1 MKNSR
6 IRKWIPLAGAVLIYL
21 AMAWALAVGTAGPEA
36 DEALAYDGAAR
47 LALGHADL
55 PCRPGISFRFLHHC
69 WPLTVTPYIGAPK
82 DYFLLPAFLV
92 FGAHAGV
99 ARMGAAVLAAI
110 GIAGVFLFLSAARD
124 RTTAVIAAYL
134 LAIHPSYIDLSTFD
148 RGVVAFEF
156 GVLGASLVVL
166 SMLANKVSWGR
177 FLALGF
183 LVGFGVWA
191 RLNYSWLVVSA
202 FAGALIAWRREL
214 FRLRRYAPVF
224 LLGAIVGVWPVVAYL
239 RKHMHDLLA
248 YMNVAPPRVGFAPHL
263 AYTFTLL
270 RDVLFADMQHRV
282 IWGGD
287 MVPSWQSWLAVSI
300 ATLALLWCFIGVR
313 TRVAVALAVTT
324 ACLAVFYLTTRLP
337 VAEHHL
343 VIFVPLVAMV
353 VAVAASDLLRRNAAA
368 RGLAAL
374 VLALFAF
381 GALRCDLQA
390 AEGLHR
396 THGRGEWSARVYDL
410 ARQIEQ
416 LGPRPL
422 YELDW
427 GLQEPLFLAS
437 GGKLYGTELFYNGSA
452 TQADDGRSWADV
464 VAQGGVFVTYAN
476 RYLHFP
482 LATVSFRR
490 MLACEHAAYREIA
503 EPATDGAQY
512 AFFYVVSPA
521 QAADAKTR
529 ESCLTN
535 PAEEFYADPN
545 PVKVA
550 KAGELGET
558 TLFFTTTKSRAVE
571 IHVGAPDGT
580 MMSRYVSMTPV
591 NSGMATAGKWVSNGM
606 IFYLQDVSNGKKLDA
621 ANTLATV
628 RVAVVPAH

>member
-1 MKNSR
+1 MQESR
-6 IRKWIPLAGAVLIYL
+6 IRKWLPLVGAVLIYL
-21 AMAWALAVGTAGPEA
+21 AICWALAVGTAGPEA
-36 DEALAYDGAAR
+36 DEVLSYDGAAR
-47 LALGHADL
+47 LALGQANL
-55 PCRPGISFRFLHHC
+55 PCRSGISFRFLHRC

-110 GIAGVFLFLSAARD
+110 GIAGVFLFLSEARD
-124 RTTAVIAAYL
+124 RTTAIIAAYL

-156 GVLGASLVVL
+156 GVLGASLIVL
-166 SMLANKVSWGR
+166 SMVAKKVSWVR

-202 FAGALIAWRREL
+202 FAGALIAYRREL

-239 RKHMHDLLA
+239 RKHLHDLLA
-248 YMNVAPPRVGFAPHL
+248 YMNVAPPRVGFGLHL
-263 AYTFTLL
+263 ADTFTRL
-270 RDVLFADMQHRV
+270 RDVLFADMQHRI

-287 MVPSWQSWLAVSI
+287 MVPSWQSWLAVTI

-313 TRVAVALAVTT
+313 TRIAVALTVTT
-324 ACLAVFYLTTRLP
+324 ACLAVFYLTTRLR

-353 VAVAASDLLRRNAAA
+353 VGVVVSDLLRRGPAA

-374 VLALFAF
+374 VLSLFAF

-396 THGRGEWSARVYDL
+396 TRGRGEWSARVYDL

-416 LGPRPL
+416 LGPHPL

-437 GGKLYGTELFYNGSA
+437 GGKLYGTGLYFDGSG

-464 VAQGGVFVTYAN
+464 VAHGGVFVTYGN

-490 MLACEHAAYREIA
+490 MLACEHANYREIPVRA
-503 EPATDGAQY
+503 DDGTDY
-512 AFFYVVSPA
+512 ALLYVVSPKP
-521 QAADAKTR
+521 AADEKTR
-529 ESCLTN
+529 EACLTS
-535 PAEEFYADPN
+535 PAEEFYASPN
-545 PVKVA
+545 PVTVA
-550 KAGELGET
+550 KAGDLGET
-558 TLFFTTTKSRAVE
+558 TLFFTTTKSSAVQ
-571 IHVGAPDGT
+571 IRVGAPDGT
-580 MMSRYVSMTPV
+580 LLSVYFSMTGV
-591 NSGMATAGKWVSNGM
+591 TSGIATTGKWVSNGTA
-606 IFYLQDVSNGKKLDA
+606 FYLQDIANGKKLDA

-628 RVAVVPAH
+628 RVAVAPAH